1 MSVRDDAAT
10 TPTDLPRVRTWRRHF
25 EWLSRSLTAER
36 ERWPLWTPVG
46 VGVGA
51 AAYFALPVEPPPW
64 VAAAALGGAAAL
76 LAVGRRAP
84 SVLVAA
90 AAVAAVALGLGAA
103 QLRAALVAAP
113 TLGREIGPVTV
124 SGRVVEVQPLPDGR
138 RLLLDRLR
146 VGGLASP
153 PRRVRIRLA
162 KTEPVLRPGDWVEL
176 RAGLV
181 PPSAPAAPGAF
192 DFQRHAYFQG
202 IGAVGFAYGAARAI
216 APPAGE
222 ATDRWRWS
230 LGLAAL
236 RQAIADRV
244 RAVLAGAV
252 GAIAVAL
259 TIGDQGAIPKD
270 VLQAMRDS
278 GLAHLLSISGLHI
291 GLVAGILFFGLRS
304 ALALVPPLALARPIK
319 KWAAAAALFGTFF
332 YLLLSGAPVPT
343 QRAFLM
349 TGLVLVAVMLDRSA
363 ISMRLVAWAALVV
376 LLLRPEALVGPSF
389 QMSFAAVVA
398 LIAAYEATRAMRL
411 ARRAEA
417 GAVRRV
423 AQYVGDIAATSLIA
437 AAATA
442 PYVIFHFN
450 RTADYGVAA
459 NMLAVPLTGF
469 WIMPWAVVA
478 LLLMPFGLEAAALAP
493 MGWGIEGV
501 IAIARAVAAW
511 PGAVQLV
518 PAMPVAGLAFV
529 TLGGLWLCLWQR
541 PWRLLGLAGIVAGF
555 ATIAL
560 TRPPDVLVSEDGR
573 LLAVGDPAGAL
584 LLSSRRV
591 ARFDAEIWLRQV
603 GQAEPQTWPR
613 EGYGAGGRLACDSLG
628 CIYRVD
634 GHVVALA
641 RGPAALAEDCRIA
654 DIVVSTEPVRRA
666 CPSASLVIDRF
677 DLWRD
682 GGHALWIDTD
692 GVRVRSVR
700 QTRGARP
707 WVIVPQPRGASDGVP

>member
-10 TPTDLPRVRTWRRHF
+10 TPTDPPRIRSWRRPF

-36 ERWPLWTPVG
+36 ERWPLWVPVG
-46 VGVGA
+46 VGVGV
-51 AAYFALPVEPPPW
+51 AAYFALPIEPPPS
-64 VAAAALGGAAAL
+64 VAAAALGGAATLA
-76 LAVGRRAP
+76 AVGRRAQ
-84 SVLVAA
+84 SAVVAA
-90 AAVAAVALGLGAA
+90 CAVATVALGLGAA
-103 QLRAALVAAP
+103 QLRTALVAAP
-113 TLGREIGPVTV
+113 MLGREIGPVTV

-146 VGGLASP
+146 VGDLGRP
-153 PRRVRIRLA
+153 PQRVRIRLIGI
-162 KTEPVLRPGDWVEL
+162 EPVLRPGDWVEL
-176 RAGLV
+176 RAELM

-202 IGAVGFAYGAARAI
+202 IGAVGFAFGAARAV
-216 APPAGE
+216 APPAAE

-244 RAVLAGAV
+244 RAALAGAV

-259 TIGDQGAIPKD
+259 MIGDQGAIPED

-291 GLVAGILFFGLRS
+291 GLVAGILFFGLRG
-304 ALALVPPLALARPIK
+304 ALALVPSLALARPIK

-349 TGLVLVAVMLDRSA
+349 TGLILVAVMLDRSA

-376 LLLRPEALVGPSF
+376 LLLRPEALIGPSF

-417 GAVRRV
+417 H
-423 AQYVGDIAATSLIA
+423 YVGDVAATSLIA
-437 AAATA
+437 ASATA

-450 RTADYGVAA
+450 RMADYGVAA

-501 IAIARAVAAW
+501 IGIARAVAAW

-518 PAMPVAGLAFV
+518 PAMPVAGLALV

-541 PWRLLGLAGIVAGF
+541 SWRLLGLAGIVAGF

-560 TRPPDVLVSEDGR
+560 TRAPDVLVSEDGR

-682 GGHALWIDTD
+682 GGHALWIDAD
-692 GVRVRSVR
+692 DVRVRSVR

-707 WVIVPQPRGASDGVP
+707 WVVAPRRSGASDDSP